1 MNQEN
6 LSVELNAQKFQEE
19 FAALLKSA
27 YAFQRPVSMREASAR
42 VAELAWDLLE
52 HMAAGEPIDR
62 HKYFVQALD
71 VNPAAEAR
79 IRKGQN
85 GAVSAA
91 AAFAAA
97 KSAAAKA
104 ETPAAAASAPT
115 FVVEKKPAPAAD
127 DKEGDSKA
135 PVWVDPA
142 KRDKDK
148 ARNLSVSYK
157 LDSIRTQLKAMRTQ
171 LEATQ
176 EMVEELAEMLPEA
189 NTKQ

>member
-6 LSVELNAQKFQEE
+6 LSVELNAEKFQEE

-71 VNPAAEAR
+71 VNPVAEAR
-79 IRKGQN
+79 VREGRAS
-85 GAVSAA
+85 AVSAA
-91 AAFAAA
+91 EAFAAA

-104 ETPAAAASAPT
+104 EAPAADPAPAPAAE
-115 FVVEKKPAPAAD
+115 EKAAPAAD
-127 DKEGDSKA
+127 DKEGDSKV

-142 KRDKDK
+142 RRDKDK

-176 EMVEELAEMLPEA
+176 EMVEELAEMLPDA
-189 NTKQ
+189 AARQ